1 MAFREAQKWIVGHI
15 RALEERMG
23 NVERWPA
30 KKVNEKG
37 GDGRL
42 TCHPPWRKLNE
53 MRDKLVE
60 MQGRISEPGREM
72 AKFTTSSG
80 MLSTMLLRAQTNSS
94 FAIHADEL
102 LNNRPLPFSPTKYT
116 RGLSSGD
123 LRRCKSVS
131 PPLIPLRSAPNNHNH
146 AAILNWRWTQH
157 RALHFRHAPVYTQE
171 RLAVSQ

>member
-1 MAFREAQKWIVGHI
+1 
-15 RALEERMG
+15 MG

-131 PPLIPLRSAPNNHNH
+131 PPLIPPSAIRAEQPQSCCHTQLEMDSAPRSALPPRSRIHP
-146 AAILNWRWTQH
+146 RTVS
-157 RALHFRHAPVYTQE
+157 RTPVARRVWPVPTLLE
-171 RLAVSQ
+171 GEAE